1 MNGMIWTNSHD
12 ALVADGT
19 RPDVRAGVLRLL
31 ATIPEVAVTRTA
43 FDGSPALEW
52 PPAHA
57 GDRPPA
63 CLARRI
69 SPEPFPQPAPDPLAS
84 DFMQTMQTAVD
95 DFEQELEPLVQA
107 QMLADW
113 DAAIDASDE
122 HEQQLVDASKRV
134 DAVLSDRERFERL
147 VEADRSGDADGELG
161 RRVRL
166 ARLASE
172 AGQRER
178 ALADRII
185 EAEARLGSLFSRH
198 RGELGGREVN
208 DNEIAKIMRESTDR
222 AERRAAWDAS
232 KSIGPHA
239 APLVR
244 ELAHL
249 RNEAARALGYR
260 DHFAFSL
267 TLEELDETWLMN
279 LLDDLDGRLE
289 ATWQRAKEAID
300 ADQRER
306 LGLPAGE
313 VLQAWDYA
321 DVFFQDAP
329 TTSDDPLEAAL
340 GHLDPVEVSRSY
352 FRALG
357 DDVDAVLANS
367 DLYPRDG
374 KNQHA
379 FCADIDRRHDV
390 RVLANCEPGTRWLG
404 TMVHELGHAVY
415 DLAIDSQLPWLLRQ
429 PAHTF
434 TTEAIAMLHGRLVR
448 DVSFLE
454 GFAGVAP
461 EIARDP
467 RNVEMQR
474 RELLVF
480 VPWVQVM
487 TRFERELY
495 RDPDQDL
502 GAVWWR
508 LVERYQRVTPPA
520 GPRPDDWACKIHVAL
535 APVYYQNYLLGEVTA
550 SQLAYAL
557 ARETG
562 SSSPA
567 LEPAAAGEFLRERF
581 MRPGSAQRWDALIA
595 DATGAPLSVDH
606 LANWLAS

>member
-1 MNGMIWTNSHD
+1 
-12 ALVADGT
+12 
-19 RPDVRAGVLRLL
+19 
-31 ATIPEVAVTRTA
+31 
-43 FDGSPALEW
+43 
-52 PPAHA
+52 
-57 GDRPPA
+57 
-63 CLARRI
+63 
-69 SPEPFPQPAPDPLAS
+69 
-84 DFMQTMQTAVD
+84 MQTMQAAVD
-95 DFEQELEPLVQA
+95 DFELALEPLVHA

-113 DAAIDASDE
+113 QSAIDASDAN
-122 HEQQLVDASKRV
+122 EQRLVEASKRV
-134 DAVLSDRERFERL
+134 DAVLAEPERYARL
-147 VEADRSGDADGELG
+147 VAADGSFADDGELA

-166 ARLASE
+166 ARLTSE

-185 EAEARLGSLFSRH
+185 ETEARLGSLFSRH
-198 RGELGGREVN
+198 RGEIAGREVN

-222 AERRAAWDAS
+222 AQRRAAWDAS
-232 KSIGPHA
+232 KSIGAQA
-239 APLVR
+239 APGVR

-260 DHFAFSL
+260 DHFEFSL
-267 TLEELDETWLMN
+267 TLEELDENWLMT
-279 LLDDLDGRLE
+279 LLDELDARL
-289 ATWQRAKEAID
+289 AGTWEREKAAIDDDQRA
-300 ADQRER
+300 R
-306 LGLPAGE
+306 LGLAPGE
-313 VLQAWDYA
+313 PLQPWDFA
-321 DVFFQDAP
+321 DAFFQDAP
-329 TTSDDPLEAAL
+329 TTAGDPLEAAL
-340 GHLDPVEVSRSY
+340 LDVDPVEVARAY

-357 DDVDAVLANS
+357 DDVDRVIERS

-390 RVLANCEPGTRWLG
+390 RVLANCEPGARWLG

-415 DLAIDSQLPWLLRQ
+415 DLAIDPELPWILRR

-448 DVSFLE
+448 DEDFLE
-454 GFAGVAP
+454 RFAQIDPA
-461 EIARDP
+461 IARDA
-467 RNVEMQR
+467 RNVAMQR

-502 GAVWWR
+502 GAVWWQ
-508 LVERYQRVTPPA
+508 LVERYQRVAPPA

-535 APVYYQNYLLGEVTA
+535 APVYYQNYLLGEITA

-562 SSSPA
+562 DTSPA
-567 LEPAAAGEFLRERF
+567 VAPAAAGRFLREHF
-581 MRPGSAQRWDALIA
+581 MRPGASLRWDELIEQ
-595 DATGAPLSVDH
+595 ATGAPLSADH
-606 LANWLAS
+606 LANWLAA

>member
-1 MNGMIWTNSHD
+1 
-12 ALVADGT
+12 
-19 RPDVRAGVLRLL
+19 
-31 ATIPEVAVTRTA
+31 
-43 FDGSPALEW
+43 
-52 PPAHA
+52 
-57 GDRPPA
+57 
-63 CLARRI
+63 
-69 SPEPFPQPAPDPLAS
+69 
-84 DFMQTMQTAVD
+84 MQTMQTAVEG
-95 DFEQELEPLVQA
+95 FEQELEPLVQA

-113 DAAIDASDE
+113 DAAIDATDE

-134 DAVLSDRERFERL
+134 DAVLSERGRYAQL
-147 VEADRSGDADGELG
+147 VEADRSGDADGELA

-198 RGELGGREVN
+198 RGQLRGREVN
-208 DNEIAKIMRESTDR
+208 DNEIAKVMRESTDR
-222 AERRAAWDAS
+222 AERREAWEAS

-267 TLEELDETWLMN
+267 ALEELDETWLMS
-279 LLDDLDGRLE
+279 LLDDLEGRLA
-289 ATWQRAKEAID
+289 ATWETTKSAID
-300 ADQRER
+300 DDQRQR
-306 LGLPAGE
+306 LGLAAGE
-313 VLQAWDYA
+313 ALEPWDFA
-321 DVFFQDAP
+321 DVYFQDAP
-329 TTSDDPLEAAL
+329 TTSGDPLEAAL
-340 GHLDPVEVSRSY
+340 EDLDPVEVARAY

-357 DDVDAVLANS
+357 DDVDAVLARS

-390 RVLANCEPGTRWLG
+390 RVLANCEPGTRWLA

-415 DLAIDSQLPWLLRQ
+415 DLAIDAELPWLLRQ

-448 DVSFLE
+448 DEAFLE
-454 GFAGVAP
+454 RFARVAP

-495 RDPDQDL
+495 HDPDQDL
-502 GAVWWR
+502 GAVWWQ
-508 LVERYQRVTPPA
+508 LVERYQRVSPPP

-550 SQLAYAL
+550 SQLSYAL
-557 ARETG
+557 ARATG
-562 SSSPA
+562 ASSPA
-567 LEPAAAGEFLRERF
+567 VEPAAAGEFLRERF
-581 MRPGSAQRWDALIA
+581 MRPGSSLRWDALITE
-595 DATGAPLSVDH
+595 ATGQPLSVDH
-606 LANWLAS
+606 LVHWLAKR

>member
-1 MNGMIWTNSHD
+1 
-12 ALVADGT
+12 
-19 RPDVRAGVLRLL
+19 
-31 ATIPEVAVTRTA
+31 
-43 FDGSPALEW
+43 
-52 PPAHA
+52 
-57 GDRPPA
+57 
-63 CLARRI
+63 
-69 SPEPFPQPAPDPLAS
+69 
-84 DFMQTMQTAVD
+84 MQTMQAAVD
-95 DFEQELEPLVQA
+95 DFELELEPLVHA

-113 DAAIDASDE
+113 DASTDASDAN
-122 HEQQLVDASKRV
+122 EQLLVDASKRV
-134 DAVLSDRERFERL
+134 DAVLSERERHARL
-147 VEADRSGDADGELG
+147 VEADRNHDADGELA

-172 AGQRER
+172 AGQRDR
-178 ALADRII
+178 ALANRII

-198 RGELGGREVN
+198 RGQIAGREVS
-208 DNEIAKIMRESTDR
+208 DNEIAKVMRESVDR
-222 AERRAAWDAS
+222 AERRAAWEAS
-232 KSIGPHA
+232 KSIGPYA
-239 APLVR
+239 APGVR

-260 DHFAFSL
+260 DHFEFSL
-267 TLEELDETWLMN
+267 TLEELDENWLMT
-279 LLDDLDGRLE
+279 LLDELEVRL
-289 ATWQRAKEAID
+289 AGTWARTKAAID
-300 ADQRER
+300 DDQRTR
-306 LGLPAGE
+306 LGVAAGE
-313 VLQAWDYA
+313 PLQPWDFA

-329 TTSDDPLEAAL
+329 ATAGDALEAAL
-340 GHLDPVEVSRSY
+340 GDIDPVEVARGY

-357 DDVDAVLANS
+357 DDVDDVLERS

-390 RVLANCEPGTRWLG
+390 RVLANCEPGGRWLG

-415 DLAIDSQLPWLLRQ
+415 DLAIDPALPWILRR

-448 DVSFLE
+448 DETFLE
-454 GFAGVAP
+454 RFAQVAP
-461 EIARDP
+461 AIIRDAR
-467 RNVEMQR
+467 NTEMQR

-502 GAVWWR
+502 GALWWQ
-508 LVERYQRVTPPA
+508 LVERYQRIAPPA
-520 GPRPDDWACKIHVAL
+520 GPRRDDWACKIHVAL

-562 SSSPA
+562 APSPA
-567 LEPAAAGEFLRERF
+567 VEPLAAGEFLRERF
-581 MRPGSAQRWDALIA
+581 MRPGSSLRWDELIER
-595 DATGAPLSVDH
+595 ATGAPLSVDH
-606 LANWLAS
+606 LANWLAG

>member
-1 MNGMIWTNSHD
+1 
-12 ALVADGT
+12 
-19 RPDVRAGVLRLL
+19 
-31 ATIPEVAVTRTA
+31 
-43 FDGSPALEW
+43 
-52 PPAHA
+52 
-57 GDRPPA
+57 
-63 CLARRI
+63 
-69 SPEPFPQPAPDPLAS
+69 
-84 DFMQTMQTAVD
+84 MQTMQTAVD
-95 DFEQELEPLVQA
+95 DFELELEPLVHA

-113 DAAIDASDE
+113 DAAIDASDAN
-122 HEQQLVDASKRV
+122 EQQLVDASKRV
-134 DAVLSDRERFERL
+134 DAVLSERERYERL
-147 VEADRSGDADGELG
+147 VDADRSGDADGELA

-172 AGQRER
+172 AGQRDR
-178 ALADRII
+178 MLADRII

-198 RGELGGREVN
+198 RGQIGDREVN
-208 DNEIAKIMRESTDR
+208 DNEIAKVLRDSVDR
-222 AERRAAWDAS
+222 AERREAWNAS

-239 APLVR
+239 APGVR

-260 DHFAFSL
+260 DHFEFSL
-267 TLEELDETWLMN
+267 TLEELDENWLMSV
-279 LLDDLDGRLE
+279 LDELDERLA
-289 ATWQRAKEAID
+289 ATWERTKAAIDDDQRA
-300 ADQRER
+300 R

-313 VLQAWDYA
+313 PLQPWDFA

-329 TTSDDPLEAAL
+329 SSADDPLEAVL
-340 GHLDPVEVSRSY
+340 EGLDPVEVARSY

-357 DDVDAVLANS
+357 DDVDAVLESS

-390 RVLANCEPGTRWLG
+390 RVLANCEPGGRWLG

-415 DLAIDSQLPWLLRQ
+415 DLAIDPELPWILRQ

-448 DVSFLE
+448 DEAFLE
-454 GFAGVAP
+454 RFAEVDPA
-461 EIARDP
+461 IARDS
-467 RNVEMQR
+467 RNAEMQR

-502 GAVWWR
+502 GAVWWQ
-508 LVERYQRVTPPA
+508 LVERYQRITPPA
-520 GPRPDDWACKIHVAL
+520 GPRPDDWACKLHVAL
-535 APVYYQNYLLGEVTA
+535 APVYYQNYLLGEITA
-550 SQLAYAL
+550 SQLAWAL

-562 SSSPA
+562 ATSPA
-567 LEPAAAGEFLRERF
+567 VEPAAAGEFLREQF
-581 MRPGSAQRWDALIA
+581 MRPGASLRWDALVEH
-595 DATGAPLSVDH
+595 ATGAPLSVDH
-606 LANWLAS
+606 LANWLAG